1 MAQTL
6 NWWIILIITEDR
18 VMDMHNPAHPGEVL
32 TDWIGDLGLSVTAF
46 AQHLGISRVML
57 SRILHGHAAVSA
69 DMDLRLSEAL
79 GTSPGFWLR
88 MQGQRDLW
96 EARQRAMERQP
107 VARLAA

>member
-1 MAQTL
+1 
-6 NWWIILIITEDR
+6 
-18 VMDMHNPAHPGEVL
+18 MDMHNPAHPGEVL
-32 TDWIGDLGLSVTAF
+32 TGWLDDLELSVTAF
-46 AQHLGISRVML
+46 ARHLGISRVML

-96 EARQRAMERQP
+96 EARQRVDERPP